1 MNIATIKQ
9 TANGTWLVVLENGKT
24 FSGINKQD
32 VIDFANEWAEKH
44 QTKQC
49 GGLIAHFVG
58 DSITCVRDT
67 KTGKFA
73 TKAAWKKATE
83 KQALAK
89 AYAIVALQPINMGY
103 NKGSRGNSVLSFAII
118 GALLA
123 VLVILLMPVI
133 SERQAQYE
141 RVTSEAVVNSVTCN
155 KASCNNYD
163 YTKGVN

>member
-1 MNIATIKQ
+1 M
-9 TANGTWLVVLENGKT
+9 
-24 FSGINKQD
+24 
-32 VIDFANEWAEKH
+32 KH

-58 DSITCVRDT
+58 DNITCVRDS
-67 KTGKFA
+67 KTGKFVN
-73 TKAAWKKATE
+73 KAVWKKATE

-89 AYAIVALQPINMGY
+89 AYAIVALQSINRGY
-103 NKGSRGNSVLSFAII
+103 NTVNRGNSVLSFAMI

-123 VLVILLMPVI
+123 VLTILLMPII

-141 RVTSEAVVNSVTCN
+141 RVTSDAVVNSMSCDKATCN
-155 KASCNNYD
+155 NFD

>member
-1 MNIATIKQ
+1 M
-9 TANGTWLVVLENGKT
+9 
-24 FSGINKQD
+24 
-32 VIDFANEWAEKH
+32 KH

-58 DSITCVRDT
+58 DNITCVRDI
-67 KTGKFA
+67 KTGKFVN
-73 TKAAWKKATE
+73 KAAWKKATE

-89 AYAIVALQPINMGY
+89 AYAVVALQPINKGY
-103 NKGSRGNSVLSFAII
+103 NRGYNRGSRGNSVLSFAII

-123 VLVILLMPVI
+123 VLTMLLMPII

-141 RVTSEAVVNSVTCN
+141 RVTSDATINSVTCD
-155 KASCNNYD
+155 KASCNNFD

>member
-1 MNIATIKQ
+1 M
-9 TANGTWLVVLENGKT
+9 
-24 FSGINKQD
+24 
-32 VIDFANEWAEKH
+32 KH

-49 GGLIAHFVG
+49 DGLIAHFVG
-58 DSITCVRDT
+58 DIVTCVRDI
-67 KTGKFA
+67 KTGKFV
-73 TKAAWKKATE
+73 TKATWKKATE

-89 AYAIVALQPINMGY
+89 AYAIVALQPINNGYNDGY

-123 VLVILLMPVI
+123 VLTILLMPVI

-141 RVTSEAVVNSVTCN
+141 RVTSDATINSVTCD
-155 KASCNNYD
+155 KASCNNFD

>member
-1 MNIATIKQ
+1 M
-9 TANGTWLVVLENGKT
+9 
-24 FSGINKQD
+24 
-32 VIDFANEWAEKH
+32 KH

-49 GGLIAHFVG
+49 NGLIAHFVG
-58 DSITCVRDT
+58 DTITCVRDT
-67 KTGKFA
+67 KTGKFT

-89 AYAIVALQPINMGY
+89 AYAVIALQPINKWH
-103 NKGSRGNSVLSFAII
+103 NEGNSVLSFAVI

-123 VLVILLMPVI
+123 VLTILLMPVI

-141 RVTSEAVVNSVTCN
+141 HVTSEAVVNSVSCD
-155 KASCNNYD
+155 KAVYNNFD

>member
-1 MNIATIKQ
+1 M
-9 TANGTWLVVLENGKT
+9 
-24 FSGINKQD
+24 
-32 VIDFANEWAEKH
+32 KH

-49 GGLIAHFVG
+49 EGLIAHFVG
-58 DSITCVRDT
+58 DTITCVRDS
-67 KTGKFA
+67 KTGKFV

-89 AYAIVALQPINMGY
+89 AYAVIALQPINRGY

-123 VLVILLMPVI
+123 VLTILLMPVI
-133 SERQAQYE
+133 DERQAQYE
-141 RVTSEAVVNSVTCN
+141 RAASDAVVNSVACN
-155 KASCNNYD
+155 KAVCNNYD

>member
-1 MNIATIKQ
+1 M
-9 TANGTWLVVLENGKT
+9 
-24 FSGINKQD
+24 
-32 VIDFANEWAEKH
+32 KH

-67 KTGKFA
+67 KTGKFV
-73 TKAAWKKATE
+73 TKATWKKATE

-89 AYAIVALQPINMGY
+89 AYAIVALQPINTGY
-103 NKGSRGNSVLSFAII
+103 NRVSRGNSVLSFAII

-123 VLVILLMPVI
+123 VLAILLMPTI
-133 SERQAQYE
+133 SERQTQYE
-141 RVTSEAVVNSVTCN
+141 RVTNEAVVNSVSCD
-155 KASCNNYD
+155 KATCNNYD